1 MAKSRLGRRAKIMR
15 GAHTLISAVEL
26 ASLAHVWRCAL
37 TGRRD
42 RTLRVSIAILSVE
55 GVGLLAGRGD
65 CPLGPLQQRVGD
77 PVPLFELVLP
87 PRAAKAAV
95 PVLAATAVG
104 GIAAVVIGQ
113 PAPRGGDLGIEER
126 AGCG

>member
-1 MAKSRLGRRAKIMR
+1 MVAKSRLGRNARIMR
-15 GAHTLISAVEL
+15 GVHTLIAVVEL

-42 RTLRVSIAILSVE
+42 RMLRVSIAILSVE
-55 GVGLLAGRGD
+55 GVGLLVGRGD

-95 PVLAATAVG
+95 PVLAATAVA
-104 GIAAVVIGQ
+104 GIAAVAVRRPSQ
-113 PAPRGGDLGIEER
+113 A
-126 AGCG
+126 